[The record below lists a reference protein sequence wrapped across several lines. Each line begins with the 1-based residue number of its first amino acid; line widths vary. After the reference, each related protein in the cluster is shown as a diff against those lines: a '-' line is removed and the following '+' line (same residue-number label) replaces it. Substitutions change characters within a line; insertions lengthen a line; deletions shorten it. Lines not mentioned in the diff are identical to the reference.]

1 MASLR
6 EIKDRIGSVKSTLKI
21 TSAMKLVASSKLR
34 KAQKAIET
42 LRPYESA
49 LCDILASLAG
59 SDPASGLTPPETVS
73 LRSTPPQAVPPL
85 TVPRVACVSGG
96 VCPDTASASAGS
108 SPLAPSHF
116 VGPSPYPGAGMPVGD
131 DSRVDCSSATGNAA
145 EGSCPGVTSASLHPS
160 QADAWAP
167 PVCETTGGHG
177 PAVDT
182 PFGGSPARG
191 SAAEG
196 QWGPLA
202 GSNLPP
208 ERGTE
213 GVEKSA
219 VSSAVALVV
228 LSSNS
233 SLCGGFNGN
242 VVKKALELVK
252 ECGGDVDV
260 FAVGRRGADALR
272 KAGYPSDDWSEL
284 VGRPSYK
291 SSSRL
296 AGILSD
302 AFFDGKYSRVL
313 LVYNHFVTTAHQEV
327 VVEQYLPLVS
337 GSIAAAVAE
346 DDDYYIIEP
355 GKEDVLEEL
364 VPKVLTLKF
373 HAAVLDSAAA
383 EHAARTVAM
392 QTATDNAQ
400 ELLDELT
407 LEYNKGR
414 QQKITSEILDLLGGR
429 TE

>member
-49 LCDILASLAG
+49 LCDILTSLAG
-59 SDPASGLTPPETVS
+59 SD
-73 LRSTPPQAVPPL
+73 
-85 TVPRVACVSGG
+85 
-96 VCPDTASASAGS
+96 SASAGS

-131 DSRVDCSSATGNAA
+131 DSRVGCGTAA
-145 EGSCPGVTSASLHPS
+145 ETSVEGSACGGTVTARGLVNGRGPSASLGGMERSGSH
-160 QADAWAP
+160 AEAAP
-167 PVCETTGGHG
+167 FDGGKA
-177 PAVDT
+177 AV
-182 PFGGSPARG
+182 
-191 SAAEG
+191 
-196 QWGPLA
+196 
-202 GSNLPP
+202 
-208 ERGTE
+208 
-213 GVEKSA
+213 
-219 VSSAVALVV
+219 VV